1 MVVGEAIMTLL
12 RSSYNADDF
21 NNDLEFK
28 VFSSRDFTNNT
39 ISNGAS
45 LFVYRLYANGAYR
58 TPAGR
63 LGPDGKKLLT
73 ELPLE
78 MHFLITVWGKDPSL
92 QLTLAGWIMRILE
105 DTPSL
110 PVGLLN
116 SVIPGTFNHDETVDI
131 SLAEL
136 RTEDLLRIWDVIGL
150 NVYQLSIPYV
160 ARVIHIE
167 SDQTL
172 IAPDRD
178 LVQQRMLNGARYHS
192 GS

>member
-1 MVVGEAIMTLL
+1 
-12 RSSYNADDF
+12 
-21 NNDLEFK
+21 
-28 VFSSRDFTNNT
+28 
-39 ISNGAS
+39 
-45 LFVYRLYANGAYR
+45 
-58 TPAGR
+58 
-63 LGPDGKKLLT
+63 
-73 ELPLE
+73 
-78 MHFLITVWGKDPSL
+78 
-92 QLTLAGWIMRILE
+92 MRILE